1 MKLMGIFLYSSHIFA
16 CLFFLVAK
24 TEISDG
30 VQNTWIQINH
40 IQDVSWEYQYVTALY
55 WGSVT
60 TLTIG
65 YGDIL
70 PTTNI
75 ERAYVILVALLS
87 SIVFGFTISNIGQ
100 IFNNISELRKT

>member
-1 MKLMGIFLYSSHIFA
+1 M
-16 CLFFLVAK
+16 
-24 TEISDG
+24 
-30 VQNTWIQINH
+30 
-40 IQDVSWEYQYVTALY
+40 Y

-70 PTTNI
+70 PITNI

-87 SIVFGFTISNIGQ
+87 SIVFGFTITNIG
-100 IFNNISELRKT
+100 